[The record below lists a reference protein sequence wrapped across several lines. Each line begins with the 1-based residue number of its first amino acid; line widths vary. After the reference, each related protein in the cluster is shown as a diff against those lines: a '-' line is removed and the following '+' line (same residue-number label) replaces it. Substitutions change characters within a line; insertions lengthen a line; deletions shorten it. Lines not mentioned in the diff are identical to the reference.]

1 MDIFTTVFT
10 QPLANGLAIFYRIL
24 GGNMGLSILVFSIA
38 LRFVL
43 TPLTRPYMESMKK
56 MRSYTKELNKLKE
69 RHKGE
74 RAKLAAAQA
83 DFYKQKGINP
93 SAGCLPYLLQIA
105 VLIFLFR
112 LFTSVF
118 TGEGAIAD
126 KFNNFLYEPLKFAEG
141 QEVNTSFLYLD
152 ITKPDTLN
160 NVLGLTDVSVPI
172 PGLFLVLASVLQ
184 LLSAKISVPYLE
196 AEKKAAKRTK
206 EGGDDFQVAMQSSMV
221 YTFPLMTILIGVSFP
236 SSLSLYWFAFSLFQV
251 VQQYRAT
258 GWGGATPW
266 VRKVKSLASLLPK

>member
-1 MDIFTTVFT
+1 MDIFTTIFT
-10 QPLANGLAIFYRIL
+10 QPLANGLVIFYRL
-24 GGNMGLSILVFSIA
+24 LGNMGLAIFVFSIA

-43 TPLTRPYMESMKK
+43 IPLTRPYMESMKK
-56 MRSYTKELNKLKE
+56 MRSYTKEINKLKE
-69 RHKGE
+69 RHKGD

-118 TGEGAIAD
+118 TGDGTIAE
-126 KFNNFLYEPLKFAEG
+126 KFNNFLYEPLKFAAG
-141 QEVNTSFLYLD
+141 QEVNTRFLYLD

-160 NVLGLTDVSVPI
+160 NVLGLDISLPI

-196 AEKKAAKRTK
+196 AEQKLAKKTK
-206 EGGDDFQVAMQSSMV
+206 EQSDDFQVAMQSSMV

-266 VRKVKSLASLLPK
+266 VRKVRSLLQK